1 VHTDTTGEM
10 MAARAG
16 SLAGLRPSAR
26 DKGEHVVG
34 VSDEVRTSI
43 RDDLGWH
50 GSAEHTEKFVLSKKA

>member
-1 VHTDTTGEM
+1 M

-50 GSAEHTEKFVLSKKA
+50 GSAEQTEKFVLSKKA